1 MNRIFIYIF
10 IVCVSA
16 MTLGSCSS
24 DKDTDSSSGEVKPV
38 KTLRGERRAIKEGNK
53 LVEEGNL
60 GEALAKYNEALR
72 VNPESAVAKFNIA
85 MTQINLAKASQAND
99 STSQKLMEAGVAT
112 LNTVAQ
118 LGFDNPD
125 VSSKAFYNLGNLAF
139 EQKQYGQAIEMYKNS
154 LRINQNFFE
163 ARRNLRIAQLQP
175 RDDKGGGG
183 DNQENQEQQQEQQQ
197 DQQQEQQQDQNQD
210 QNQEQQKEQQDQQ
223 PPKENEISPQA
234 AEQILNAVENN
245 ENQTRARRGHEDARK
260 AAGTNTNLR
269 KW

>member
-1 MNRIFIYIF
+1 MSRIFIYPVIAL
-10 IVCVSA
+10 VSA
-16 MTLGSCSS
+16 LAFGACSS
-24 DKDTDSSSGEVKPV
+24 DKEKDALSGQSMHI
-38 KTLRGERRAIKEGNK
+38 KTIRGERRAIKEGNK

-72 VNPESAVAKFNIA
+72 ENPESAVAKFNIA
-85 MTQINLAKASQAND
+85 MTQINLAKSSQAND

-197 DQQQEQQQDQNQD
+197 DQQQEQQQDQNQ
-210 QNQEQQKEQQDQQ
+210 EQQKEQQDQQ

>member
-10 IVCVSA
+10 IVCLSA

-24 DKDTDSSSGEVKPV
+24 DKNTDSSSGEVKPV

-72 VNPESAVAKFNIA
+72 VNPESAVARFNIA

-99 STSQKLMEAGVAT
+99 STSQKLMQEGVAT
-112 LNTVAQ
+112 LNAVAQ
-118 LGFDNPD
+118 LGYDNPE

-139 EQKQYGQAIEMYKNS
+139 EQKQYGQAIQMYKNS

-175 RDDKGGGG
+175 KDDNGGGA
-183 DNQENQEQQQEQQQ
+183 DNQQQ
-197 DQQQEQQQDQNQD
+197 DQQQDQQDQQQDQNQD
-210 QNQEQQKEQQDQQ
+210 QQDQPQEQQ